1 MRGYLV
7 YDTEKQRADLKLLAG
22 LFAMDLVLMVIAI
35 AFDEL
40 LIPALFSVFEAALI
54 LFDCAYSLHVL
65 RGLPEV
71 PEDSPVVTVR
81 YCHMFDSEYR
91 SRFGDGD
98 VHVFEEIEE
107 DEPGDEA
114 RLRPRAGAGRREHGG
129 RPSGARGPGRSR
141 TEPACL
147 SFK

>member
-65 RGLPEV
+65 RGLPDV

-81 YCHMFDSEYR
+81 YCRMFDSEYR

-98 VHVFEEIEE
+98 VHVFEEVEE
-107 DEPGDEA
+107 DEPGD
-114 RLRPRAGAGRREHGG
+114 
-129 RPSGARGPGRSR
+129 GARGPTRAAGRSGPPLR
-141 TEPACL
+141 RPGARPFADGTSL
-147 SFK
+147 SIL